1 MIGGLFLILAM
12 QLLGE
17 FIARLT
23 GIPVPGP
30 VVGMVL
36 FFLFLLVRNPRE
48 DSGVVKMADSLLG
61 KMALF
66 FVPAG
71 AAVGLYLSQ
80 LASEWFAVVAGLLV
94 SWTVTVV
101 VTALLASWLR
111 PRRVRKVDL

>member
-1 MIGGLFLILAM
+1 VIGGLFLILAM

-36 FFLFLLVRNPRE
+36 FFVYLLIRNPRE
-48 DSGVVKMADSLLG
+48 DSGVVKMADSLLS

-80 LASEWFAVVAGLLV
+80 LASEWVAVVVGLMVSWAVTLVVAGF
-94 SWTVTVV
+94 
-101 VTALLASWLR
+101 LASWLR